1 MLFDALNFLITLNSL
16 AKSSLE
22 RYYGSF
28 LMKCVILLKKEK
40 RKRGCRENRR
50 GEYKKEKRIEIPG
63 GLLKKSLIIKDEFVR
78 IHVYMRTHTEIIQ
91 NPTHCYLHNF

>member
-1 MLFDALNFLITLNSL
+1 MELKKERKIEKKETGMLFDALNFLITLNSL

-40 RKRGCRENRR
+40 RI
-50 GEYKKEKRIEIPG
+50 YKE
-63 GLLKKSLIIKDEFVR
+63 
-78 IHVYMRTHTEIIQ
+78 
-91 NPTHCYLHNF
+91 